1 MAPAAYRFHVSQNWR
16 ESRIVV
22 SQKDGS
28 AVLVLDRETAIQAIR
43 DILEHQVPKL
53 VLEGDPYPNE
63 QNLSVTVSDDLEW
76 DIVATDILDEPIHF
90 DDPDTELIL

>member
-43 DILEHQVPKL
+43 DLLEKSGS
-53 VLEGDPYPNE
+53 E
-63 QNLSVTVSDDLEW
+63 TR
-76 DIVATDILDEPIHF
+76 T
-90 DDPDTELIL
+90 